1 MTTNNDG
8 GPAFPGVCV
17 LTDGVWDG
25 PGTKPGMSLRD
36 YFAGL
41 AMQAIIAKFPPQ
53 TCNTGLDELDLMMAR
68 GAYEYADAMLAER
81 AKKGGAQ

>member
-8 GPAFPGVCV
+8 GPAFPTVVVHWNGSMI
-17 LTDGVWDG
+17 DRG
-25 PGTKPGMSLRD
+25 PGMSLRD

-53 TCNTGLDELDLMMAR
+53 TCNIGLDELDLMMAR
-68 GAYEYADAMLAER
+68 GAYEYSDAMLAER
-81 AKKGGAQ
+81 AKNGGAQ